1 MVEIN
6 WTDEVEKWLKDIHD
20 YIALDNSLA
29 AKRVIKGIYDK
40 AQILDINLSSPKL
53 SLYITV
59 LKLWLKKTKNSHLR
73 FA

>member
-6 WTDEVEKWLKDIHD
+6 WTDEAEKWLKDIHD

-53 SLYITV
+53 SLYITG